1 MVSVRLKLPPLLDQI
16 VHDLGTAG
24 YRAVVVG
31 GAVRDALLGG
41 EPKDFDIEVY
51 GVGYDQLAGILAR
64 HGRVDLVGQSFG
76 VVKLNAGD
84 HEYDFSVPRRD
95 SKFGLGHRDFQTTF
109 DNDISPRE
117 AASRRDFTI
126 NAMAYDPI
134 EDKLLDFFGGAEDLK
149 NRVLRATSEAF
160 AEDPLRVL
168 RGMQLA
174 CRFDLTLDPGTAAMC
189 RSIVG
194 QYGTIARER
203 VADEF
208 MKWAVKGSRP
218 GRIAE
223 YLAASGWNVHFPEIG
238 RLAGVPQ
245 DPGWHPEGDVGTHT
259 MFVVDAA
266 ARIAARD
273 NVTGDDRAVLLFAA
287 LSHDFAKAT
296 TTALREREGKM
307 RWTSWGHEAD
317 GGPMARAFLDRIG
330 IKSAIVDRVVP
341 MVENHLASS
350 SIGRDASPRAVR
362 RLAMRL
368 APATITD
375 LLRLV
380 EADYSGRPPLPAGLP
395 ESAIRIRE
403 MAEVQAV
410 VHGPQ
415 PPLVLGRHVMPYFN
429 DRPGKHIGE
438 VTSAAYEAQAD
449 GAFSN
454 QEEALQ
460 WLERYMAER
469 KKGSDAIF
477 DENGV

>member
-1 MVSVRLKLPPLLDQI
+1 MRLALPPLLDQI
-16 VHDLGTAG
+16 VRGLHAAS

-51 GVGYDQLAGILAR
+51 GIAYDQLAGILAR
-64 HGRVDLVGQSFG
+64 RGRVDLVGKSFG
-76 VVKLNAGD
+76 VVKLNVAG

-95 SKFGLGHRDFQTTF
+95 SKLGLKHRDFETTF
-109 DNDISPRE
+109 DPAITPRE

-126 NAMAYDPI
+126 NAMAYDPVAD
-134 EDKLLDFFGGAEDLK
+134 ELLDFFGGAGDLT

-160 AEDPLRVL
+160 SEDPLRVL

-174 CRFDLTLDPGTAAMC
+174 CRFDLTLEPGTAALC
-189 RSIVG
+189 RTISDHYSSIS
-194 QYGTIARER
+194 RER

-208 MKWAVKGSRP
+208 MKWAVQSTRP

-223 YLAASGWNVHFPEIG
+223 YLAASGWDVHFPEIA
-238 RLAGVPQ
+238 RLKDVPQ
-245 DPGWHPEGDVGTHT
+245 DPHWHPEGDVGTHT

-266 ARIAARD
+266 AHVATRE
-273 NVTGDDRAVLLFAA
+273 GLEHDDRAVLLFAA
-287 LSHDFAKAT
+287 LCHDFAKAT
-296 TTALREREGKM
+296 TTMLREREGKM

-317 GGPMARAFLDRIG
+317 GGPMAKAFLDRIG
-330 IKSAIVDRVVP
+330 IKGAVTDRVVP

-350 SIGRDASPRAVR
+350 SIGRDVTPRAVR

-375 LLRLV
+375 LLRLI
-380 EADYSGRPPLPAGLP
+380 EADHSGRPPLPAGLP
-395 ESAIRIRE
+395 DGALRIRE
-403 MAEVQAV
+403 MAEAQAV
-410 VHGPQ
+410 DHGPQ
-415 PPLVLGRHVMPYFN
+415 APLILGRHVMPYFD

-438 VTSAAYEAQAD
+438 VTTAAYEAQAD
-449 GAFSN
+449 GAFST

-460 WLERYMAER
+460 WLERYMAGQR
-469 KKGSDAIF
+469 MG
-477 DENGV
+477 

>member
-1 MVSVRLKLPPLLDQI
+1 MVTMRLELPPFLDQI
-16 VHDLGTAG
+16 VRELHAAG

-31 GAVRDALLGG
+31 GAVRDALLTHELGAK
-41 EPKDFDIEVY
+41 PKDFDIEVY
-51 GVGYDQLAGILAR
+51 GIAHQQYDQLAGMLAR
-64 HGRVDLVGQSFG
+64 YGRVDLVGKSFG
-76 VVKLNAGD
+76 VVKLNSDG

-95 SKFGLGHRDFQTTF
+95 NKLGPGHRDFQTTF
-109 DNDISPRE
+109 DNEISPRE

-126 NAMAYDPI
+126 NAMAYDPVAN
-134 EDKLLDFFGGAEDLK
+134 ELLDFFGGADDLK

-168 RGMQLA
+168 RGMQFA
-174 CRFDLTLDPGTAAMC
+174 CRFDLRLDPGTAAMC

-194 QYGTIARER
+194 EYGTIARER

-208 MKWAVKGSRP
+208 MKWAVKSSRP

-223 YLAASGWNVHFPEIG
+223 YLADSGWDVHFPEIA
-238 RLAGVPQ
+238 RLSGVPQ
-245 DPGWHPEGDVGTHT
+245 DPHWHPEGDVGTHT

-266 ARIAARD
+266 ARIADRD
-273 NVTGDDRAVLLFAA
+273 NVTGDDRAVLIFAA
-287 LSHDFAKAT
+287 LAHDFAKAT
-296 TTALREREGKM
+296 TTMLREREGKT

-317 GGPMARAFLDRIG
+317 GGPMARGFLERIG

-350 SIGRDASPRAVR
+350 SIGREISPRAVR

-368 APATITD
+368 APASIAD
-375 LLRLV
+375 LLRLI
-380 EADYSGRPPLPAGLP
+380 EADHSGRPPLPAGLP
-395 ESAIRIRE
+395 EGAIRIRE
-403 MAEVQAV
+403 MAEAQAV
-410 VHGPQ
+410 DQGPQ
-415 PPLVLGRHVMPYFN
+415 PPLILGRHVMPYFD

-438 VTSAAYEAQAD
+438 VTAAAYEAQAD

-460 WLERYMAER
+460 WLERYMSQR
-469 KKGSDAIF
+469 IQC
-477 DENGV
+477 